1 MPVFAVFAVSAVSR
15 RMASSAEKKHD
26 QLRNQKKTNREQ
38 EVPRNGEATPTRK
51 QLRLTDL
58 HICLNICA
66 RQINRSARRQDLH
79 EACGAIRSEVDLE
92 GRKAN

>member
-1 MPVFAVFAVSAVSR
+1 
-15 RMASSAEKKHD
+15 MASSAEKKND
-26 QLRNQKKTNREQ
+26 QLRNQKKTNRVQ

-58 HICLNICA
+58 STCVNMCA
-66 RQINRSARRQDLH
+66 QQIDRSVKRQDLY
-79 EACGAIRSEVDLE
+79 EACMRSEVDLE